1 VFKSS
6 IKTFRFYNTLSLSN
20 FPPRQPGFTLIELL
34 VVLVVMGVVL
44 GLAMVQL
51 MPDKDA
57 SLRDEGLRLALL
69 LENAG
74 MEARA
79 SGRPLAWSGE
89 KNNYRFLRKNNYGDW
104 IRIDDDSLFRPRAMT
119 EGVNLGEIKVEG
131 QSLKSGELL
140 LLSAHSYAAPFI
152 IRLRGEVS
160 SATVTARST
169 GDVIFTLD
177 GRQSESV
184 GK

>member
-1 VFKSS
+1 VLKPP
-6 IKTFRFYNTLSLSN
+6 IKTLGFCNSLSLSSSS
-20 FPPRQPGFTLIELL
+20 PRQPGFTLIELL
-34 VVLVVMGVVL
+34 VVLVVMGIVL
-44 GLAMVQL
+44 GLAVVQL

-57 SLRDEGLRLALL
+57 ALHDEGLRLALL
-69 LENAG
+69 LENVG
-74 MEARA
+74 LEARA

-104 IRIDDDSLFRPRAMT
+104 VRIDDDTLFRPRTMT

-131 QSLKSGELL
+131 QPLKSGELL
-140 LLSAHSYAAPFI
+140 LFSAHSYAVPFV
-152 IRLRGEVS
+152 IRLRGEVG

-177 GRQSESV
+177 GRQLESV
-184 GK
+184 AK